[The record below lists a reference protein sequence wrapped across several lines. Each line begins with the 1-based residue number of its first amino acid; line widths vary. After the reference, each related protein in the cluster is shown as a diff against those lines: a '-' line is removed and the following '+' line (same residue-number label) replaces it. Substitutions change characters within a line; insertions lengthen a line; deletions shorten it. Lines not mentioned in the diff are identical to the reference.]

1 MVWFRLPHGPLYHC
15 EGIWGSSPPGPAL
28 ILTIINNRDTYNI
41 IIDRLVHLVRTQFI
55 QIEVVGSIPT
65 LTAKVS
71 LFNHNFINIGG
82 KGIQSLWIGFP

>member
-55 QIEVVGSIPT
+55 QIEVVGSNPV
-65 LTAKVS
+65 LLLVS
-71 LFNHNFINIGG
+71 LKNFILINKTI
-82 KGIQSLWIGFP
+82 KLWDIFI